1 MAITYYSKGGR
12 TTWRPSSQPA
22 PRGYTATS
30 KPGTS
35 GGSGGGRSTPSKPKT
50 YIDSGKRTSGGKTIW
65 IPAPAGT
72 KFYMKTASGGYHSA
86 KTGKTYSSA
95 TEAARA
101 EVTHAT
107 ETAAADKKYYY
118 DPITKVATTRRVE
131 GQRAMTK
138 SDVLGVIKGLPRQQ
152 KAEYGEQYR
161 QYSTAKKDVQRSELS
176 ALAGP
181 ITQRGFPTL
190 GEAITE
196 TSPTFKT
203 FSERATITAAPPKPS
218 WLKET
223 PSYLKEKA
231 ARFEFKALKT
241 TGVKGQL
248 YQAGAFGFGVA
259 AGFTYP
265 IRHPVSFV
273 KGVYGFGKG
282 LVTKPFVTGAAIKQ
296 ELVYRPS
303 SFIGEVIG
311 TAAFGKVAPK
321 VIKPVTAK
329 LPRPKITTF
338 KVPTKTGDVTLYK
351 GLSVEYG
358 VRGKP
363 LIGIAEGKIRLGT
376 PKVSLSKATKPF
388 VVETPAQTAIFQKS
402 LAKVAKPTE
411 VTKFK
416 GLLDITRV
424 TEKTPSKFV
433 QKSFIK
439 ETKSLTPKGVEE
451 VLKFAKKE
459 KAQVYGSFA
468 ARQQTPKDLARVSAD
483 MDIQLKIGAEA
494 SALKTK
500 QLVLKLQKIGEPV
513 RISKKTPT
521 LIEVQV
527 GKEWH
532 HAVDIHSIEQAI
544 AEASPA
550 IGGEKIYG
558 LQLGQKPIKI
568 KGIET
573 MRLSEQ
579 GVRKM
584 GSIATARPGKKITF
598 APEAHR
604 IKDIPD
610 WFASQETLLRSKFL
624 PQSARLAKLQK
635 LKSLYP
641 AEIFKQPILEQP
653 KVLLYSP
660 KVSVPKAYV
669 LPSIAIYPSIPVKGL
684 TGAFPISPSVYPL
697 KVVKSPSVKISPM
710 VKPISPPSMPV
721 YIKSSP
727 SKPVSPYKYPS
738 RPSPRTYVSPPSP
751 YKPSP
756 PSPYTPS
763 PPPSPKKPSPPYYPP
778 KKPPSRPPYY
788 PPYKP
793 PYYPPYSPPKLVPS
807 TYPKVYPQIKYP
819 QQFMKGYSLKK
830 KPKRFKYHPSLIAG
844 LERITATKKPE
855 RITGLGIRP
864 VIRF

>member
-1 MAITYYSKGGR
+1 
-12 TTWRPSSQPA
+12 
-22 PRGYTATS
+22 
-30 KPGTS
+30 
-35 GGSGGGRSTPSKPKT
+35 
-50 YIDSGKRTSGGKTIW
+50 
-65 IPAPAGT
+65 
-72 KFYMKTASGGYHSA
+72 
-86 KTGKTYSSA
+86 
-95 TEAARA
+95 
-101 EVTHAT
+101 
-107 ETAAADKKYYY
+107 
-118 DPITKVATTRRVE
+118 
-131 GQRAMTK
+131 MTK
-138 SDVLGVIKGLPRQQ
+138 QEALNVIRRMPKET
-152 KAEYGEQYR
+152 KTEYAKQYR
-161 QYSTAKKDVQRSELS
+161 KYAGAKKDVQQAELS
-176 ALAGP
+176 VLAGP
-181 ITQRGFPTL
+181 MPTRKVPTL
-190 GEAITE
+190 GEAITK
-196 TSPTFKT
+196 TSPTFKP

-218 WLKET
+218 FLKET
-223 PSYLKEKA
+223 PEYLREKA

-248 YQAGAFGFGVA
+248 YQAGAFGLGAVT
-259 AGFTYP
+259 GFTYP

-282 LVTKPFVTGAAIKQ
+282 LVTKPFETGAAIKQ

-303 SFIGEVIG
+303 SFIGEIAG
-311 TAAFGKVAPK
+311 TAAFGKVVPK

-329 LPRPKITTF
+329 LPKTKITTF
-338 KVPTKTGDVTLYK
+338 KVPTKTGDMTLYK
-351 GLSVEYG
+351 GLSFEYG
-358 VRGKP
+358 VKGKP

-376 PKVSLSKATKPF
+376 PKVSLAKAAKPF

-402 LAKVAKPTE
+402 LKAVTKPTE

-416 GLLDITRV
+416 GLLDITRA

-439 ETKSLTPKGVEE
+439 ETKSLSPKGVGE

-483 MDIQLKIGAEA
+483 IDVQLKIGAEA

-500 QLVLKLQKIGEPV
+500 QLVTKLQKIGEPV

-521 LIEVQV
+521 LIEVKV

-532 HAVDIHSIEQAI
+532 HAVDIHAFEQALK
-544 AEASPA
+544 EASPA
-550 IGGEKIYG
+550 IAGEKVYG

-584 GSIATARPGKKITF
+584 RSIATARPGKKITF

-624 PQSARLAKLQK
+624 PQPVRLAKLRE
-635 LKSLYP
+635 LKTLYP
-641 AEIFKQPILEQP
+641 VEIFKQPILEQP

-660 KVSVPKAYV
+660 KVSVPKAHV
-669 LPSIAIYPSIPVKGL
+669 LPSIAIYPTIPIKGIG
-684 TGAFPISPSVYPL
+684 GAFPISPSVYPL

-710 VKPISPPSMPV
+710 VKPISPPSMPA
-721 YIKSSP
+721 YIKPSP
-727 SKPVSPYKYPS
+727 PKSVSPYKYPS
-738 RPSPRTYVSPPSP
+738 RPSSRAYVSPLSPSKPSP

-756 PSPYTPS
+756 S
-763 PPPSPKKPSPPYYPP
+763 PSPKKPSPPYSPP
-778 KKPPSRPPYY
+778 KRLPSKPLYY
-788 PPYKP
+788 PPYKS
-793 PYYPPYSPPKLVPS
+793 PYYPPYSPPKIVPP
-807 TYPKVYPQIKYP
+807 TYLPIYLPIPKLTQPIIS
-819 QQFMKGYSLKK
+819 GYKLKK
-830 KPKRFKYHPSLIAG
+830 KPKRFKYSPSLIAG
-844 LERITATKKPE
+844 LKRITATKIPK
-855 RITGLGIRP
+855 RITGLGVRP
-864 VIRF
+864 VIRI